1 MESSGTDQI
10 DTNLYSRQIG
20 TFGLET
26 MGKLI
31 KTLNDNRPELEE
43 LIKAADGDQVSR
55 QPWLVTATIGRADT
69 SVLRMRQLL
78 PCPLHMPRSKRRCR
92 R

>member
-1 MESSGTDQI
+1 MAAPPPK
-10 DTNLYSRQIG
+10 
-20 TFGLET
+20 TFADLAEAKEA

-31 KTLNDNRPELEE
+31 KTLNDNRTELEE